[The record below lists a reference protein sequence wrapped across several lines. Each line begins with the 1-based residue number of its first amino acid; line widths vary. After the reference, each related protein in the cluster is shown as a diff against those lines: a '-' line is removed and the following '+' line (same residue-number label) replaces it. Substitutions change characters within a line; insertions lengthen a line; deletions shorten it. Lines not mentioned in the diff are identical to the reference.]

1 MTNYYHSYF
10 SRKFPFDSDTDIWI
24 GVNDIKEEGK
34 FVNMLN
40 ETVSFTNWF
49 WSEPNNYDPQF
60 KDDDGDCVRIS
71 LGGLWRDASCSN
83 TFHALCS
90 QRQSIG

>member
-1 MTNYYHSYF
+1 MP
-10 SRKFPFDSDTDIWI
+10 RDIWI

-40 ETVSFTNWF
+40 ETVSYTNWD
-49 WSEPNNYDPQF
+49 WTWGEPNNKDPVAA
-60 KDDDGDCVRIS
+60 DVDCVRMS
-71 LGGLWRDASCSN
+71 YGRWYDTWCFR

-90 QRQSIG
+90 QRHNIGKCLESR